1 MHDEMK
7 ALIPVLARHLDGAA
21 AAAELAEPLE
31 AHLGEGHGAD
41 AAASLQAALQEMVDE
56 DGELEP
62 GWARALKCARPPCHA
77 IRPATME
84 AHRHRPLPPPPPF
97 PTTTTAAAP

>member
-7 ALIPVLARHLDGAA
+7 ALIPVLARHMDGAA

-41 AAASLQAALQEMVDE
+41 AAASLQAALQEIVDE

-62 GWARALKCARPPCHA
+62 GWARVLKCARPPCDTT
-77 IRPATME
+77 ATME

-97 PTTTTAAAP
+97 PTTTTAAAAP